1 MFVFGVWQ
9 RERRRLTC
17 PLHRCSSANLVAGPQ
32 EMLKASIDASTHTA
46 TRASRLL
53 HRIRAVLLSVEKRRF
68 IKKMT
73 EHFERALAMR
83 NRQLLA
89 IADYTK
95 VSDWNTSTCSRRQTY
110 PGRIEYITPRHE
122 RDSLAQSIV
131 VQPYKNS
138 CILT

>member
-1 MFVFGVWQ
+1 
-9 RERRRLTC
+9 
-17 PLHRCSSANLVAGPQ
+17 VAGPQ

-89 IADYTK
+89 IADCIK
-95 VSDWNTSTCSRRQTY
+95 VSDWNTPICSRRQ
-110 PGRIEYITPRHE
+110 YILWPH
-122 RDSLAQSIV
+122 
-131 VQPYKNS
+131 
-138 CILT
+138 